1 MDFYQDVSSG
11 SGGGNGGG
19 AGGATGEHRG
29 TAGIPGKD
37 DDKKLFVGG
46 LSRQTTDRELKEY
59 FGQFGEIESVTV
71 KIDQFTGQSRGF
83 AFIVFNNPKTI
94 DKLLAAGDHYIQKRK
109 VDPKRVSKKAQ
120 QGKVFVGGLTPEIS
134 DDDIKG
140 YFSQYGT
147 IVEFQAPFDKKKNQR
162 KGFCFVTFES
172 KDTMLNVLKTPKQFI
187 NGKEVDVKKV
197 RANPEMGRFGGG
209 GGGGGGGGRMG
220 AWGQGYGGS
229 GYGYDSYGYSNYGN
243 GYDYGSYSSYDN
255 YGGYDSQGS
264 YGGNGN
270 GNSKPRNNRQ
280 FSRHQP
286 Y

>member
-1 MDFYQDVSSG
+1 MDYYQDFSAGGG
-11 SGGGNGGG
+11 SGGGS
-19 AGGATGEHRG
+19 GEGNQSGQSQRGTAG

-37 DDKKLFVGG
+37 DEKKLFVGG
-46 LSRQTTDRELKEY
+46 LSRETTDRELKEY
-59 FGQFGEIESVTV
+59 FGKFGEIESVTV
-71 KIDQFTGQSRGF
+71 KIDQYTGQSRGF

-120 QGKVFVGGLTPEIS
+120 HGKIYVGGLTPEIS

-140 YFSQYGT
+140 YFSQYGN
-147 IVEFQAPFDKKKNQR
+147 IVEFQAPFDKMKNQR
-162 KGFCFVTFES
+162 KGFCFITFES
-172 KDTMLNVLKTPKQFI
+172 KDPMFNLLKTPKQFI

-197 RANPEMGRFGGG
+197 RANAEGGRGGG
-209 GGGGGGGGRMG
+209 QRNGYGQGY
-220 AWGQGYGGS
+220 GQGYGG
-229 GYGYDSYGYSNYGN
+229 YDGYGYSNYGN
-243 GYDYGSYSSYDN
+243 SYDYGNYAYDGYS
-255 YGGYDSQGS
+255 YDSQGG

-270 GNSKPRNNRQ
+270 GKPRNRQ